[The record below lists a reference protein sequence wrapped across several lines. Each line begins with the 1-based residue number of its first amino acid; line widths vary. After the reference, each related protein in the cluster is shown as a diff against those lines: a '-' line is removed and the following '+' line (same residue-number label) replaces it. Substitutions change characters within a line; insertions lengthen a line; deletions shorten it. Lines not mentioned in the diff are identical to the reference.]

1 MRLTR
6 TNSLL
11 VLVAVVAICLSGV
24 NAMAQR
30 GGGGRPGGGGGG
42 FGGGGSSLLDVAA
55 RKEVQEHLELLPDQI
70 NDLAKLREDEAAGR
84 RDRFGGLDFRA
95 LRDGS
100 DAERAAARAKIQETF
115 RKAAAETKLKV
126 DDILLPHQA
135 KRLAQLATQRRLR
148 GGISSV
154 FGNEELS
161 GQLGISPDQ
170 REELQEKARK
180 ADAEFRTKVAKL
192 REEMQADLLKELLS
206 PAQQAKYAS
215 LVGKPFEFAQ
225 DQRGQGGFGQGGR
238 GGQPGGGGRPGG
250 RTGRPGGGQDRG
262 GRPRPQ
268 RPGN

>member
-6 TNSLL
+6 ANSLL
-11 VLVAVVAICLSGV
+11 VLVAVVAICLSGP

-30 GGGGRPGGGGGG
+30 GGGGRPGGGFGG
-42 FGGGGSSLLDVAA
+42 FGGSSLLEVAA

-70 NDLAKLREDEAAGR
+70 DDLAKLREDETAGR
-84 RDRFGGLDFRA
+84 RDLFRGLDFRA
-95 LRDGS
+95 LRGGS
-100 DAERAAARAKIQETF
+100 DAENAAARAKLQETL

-135 KRLAQLATQRRLR
+135 NRLTQLATQRRLR

-154 FGNEELS
+154 FGNEDLS

-180 ADAEFRTKVAKL
+180 ADAEFRAKVAKL

-225 DQRGQGGFGQGGR
+225 DPRGSGGFGQGGR
-238 GGQPGGGGRPGG
+238 GGQPGGG

-262 GRPRPQ
+262 GRTRPQ

>member
-1 MRLTR
+1 MRLKR

-11 VLVAVVAICLSGV
+11 VLVAVMAICLSGA

-30 GGGGRPGGGGGG
+30 GGGGRPGGGFGG
-42 FGGGGSSLLDVAA
+42 FGGGSSLLDVAA

-70 NDLAKLREDEAAGR
+70 DDLAKLRDDERAGA

-115 RKAAAETKLKV
+115 RKAAAETQGKV
-126 DDILLPHQA
+126 EEVLLPHQA
-135 KRLAQLATQRRLR
+135 KRLTQLATQRRLR
-148 GGISSV
+148 GGISGV

-161 GQLGISPDQ
+161 SQLGISNNE
-170 REELQEKARK
+170 REELQDKARQ
-180 ADAEFRTKVAKL
+180 ADEEFRAKVAKL

-206 PAQQAKYAS
+206 PTQQAKYAS
-215 LVGKPFEFAQ
+215 LVGKPFEFAP
-225 DQRGQGGFGQGGR
+225 DQRGGGGFGQGGR
-238 GGQPGGGGRPGG
+238 GGRPGSG

-262 GRPRPQ
+262 GRTRPQ